1 MSQADLVSLVAVLA
15 AAATAVFAADAL
27 RRLLVPLVVLE
38 ILAGVAIGPQL
49 LGFAQVTPLVAAL
62 ARLGVCFLFFL
73 AGYEIEIERVRG
85 LPLRLGGIG
94 WLCSAAL
101 GCAAALL
108 LRPAGLDDE
117 VVPVAVA
124 LTTTALGVL
133 LPILRDSGV
142 LETPLGAATLGA
154 GAFGEFG
161 PIVLLALFLGSSS
174 FAHAALWLLVFCGVV
189 VAVAVTA
196 RRVRPR
202 THVRLLHGTLTTSAQ
217 LVVRG
222 SVLVLLLLV
231 LLATRLGLDL
241 LLGAFCAGLIVRLAD
256 PIGDAAVLRQRIDAV
271 GFGFLIPVFFVVTGM
286 RLDVAA
292 FAAGPGAALLLV
304 SLVAAFLVVRGV
316 PAVLCIPSLGAA
328 GSAALALFT
337 ATQLPLVV
345 VITDAARAR
354 GMMTPATASALIGAG
369 MVSVAVYP
377 LLALRTARHA
387 AAGYAASTPP
397 GTAPD
402 RTAAHGPAAI
412 DPRRTS
418 REGDEPR

>member
-1 MSQADLVSLVAVLA
+1 MTQTDLLSLVVVLA
-15 AAATAVFAADAL
+15 AAAAAVFAADAL
-27 RRLLVPLVVLE
+27 RRFLVPLVVIE
-38 ILAGVAIGPQL
+38 VLAGVVAGPQL
-49 LGFAQVTPLVAAL
+49 LGIAQVTPLVAAL

-73 AGYEIEIERVRG
+73 AGYEIELRRIRG
-85 LPLRLGGIG
+85 LPLRLGAAG

-108 LRPAGLDDE
+108 LRQTVLDDA
-117 VVPVAVA
+117 VVPVAMA

-142 LETPLGAATLGA
+142 LQTPLGAATLGA

-161 PIVLLALFLGSSS
+161 PIVLLALFLGSASI
-174 FAHAALWLLVFCGVV
+174 AHAALWLLVFCGVV

-202 THVRLLHGTLTTSAQ
+202 AHVRLLRGTLTTSAQ

-231 LLATRLGLDL
+231 LLATQLGLDL
-241 LLGAFCAGLIVRLAD
+241 LLGAFCAGVVVRLAD
-256 PIGDAAVLRQRIDAV
+256 PLGDAALLRQRIDAV

-292 FAAGPGAALLLV
+292 FAAGPRAILLPAALV
-304 SLVAAFLVVRGV
+304 VAFLVVRGL
-316 PAVLCIPSLGAA
+316 PAALYLRSLGAA

-354 GMMTPATASALIGAG
+354 GLMTPATASALIGAG

-377 LLALRTARHA
+377 LLALRA
-387 AAGYAASTPP
+387 A
-397 GTAPD
+397 
-402 RTAAHGPAAI
+402 
-412 DPRRTS
+412 RRTTALCSLDASIPAIPLGSAACVSPAVDPPRAS